1 MLLSISLPHARLNFS
16 YAKGIPLQ
24 RAAVCSDV
32 SMNCEETTIEA
43 GEGDEGQGYEGQGE
57 GEDDQLRDSVPNEGA
72 ETVVFQQGG
81 LHSDNGWDDDAAAG
95 EGWDEDTDDEVFDS
109 MRIKANSKQ
118 HHTVKLKLAR
128 PYPVVK
134 LKLSKKR
141 CWQCGVYVPQ
151 RANYC
156 SDITCGVWQW

>member
-43 GEGDEGQGYEGQGE
+43 GEGDEGQGE
-57 GEDDQLRDSVPNEGA
+57 GEDDQLHDSVPNEGA

-95 EGWDEDTDDEVFDS
+95 EGWDEDTDEEVLDL
-109 MRIKANSKQ
+109 MRIKANKQ

-141 CWQCGVYVPQ
+141 CWQCGVDVPQ

>member
-43 GEGDEGQGYEGQGE
+43 GEGDEGQGE
-57 GEDDQLRDSVPNEGA
+57 GEDDQLHDSVPNEGA

-95 EGWDEDTDDEVFDS
+95 EGWDEDTDEEVLDDV

-118 HHTVKLKLAR
+118 HHTVKLKHAR

-141 CWQCGVYVPQ
+141 CWQCGVDVPQ

-156 SDITCGVWQW
+156 SNITCGRWQW